1 MTLQEKI
8 DEVQQKLI
16 VPKERGGDK
25 CHFKYRSTEDLKKA
39 IKPLAH
45 ALKLLVTVSDD
56 VRLVGDYVYIISTAE
71 ATDTETGDT
80 KRVTATARDAIE
92 NKGMVAPQVTGTAS
106 SYAQKRALG
115 GLFMVDDDT
124 DADAMIDDYCI
135 EISDKCK
142 QNNINM
148 EAFLYFLFGV
158 HTLKELSF
166 DRLEA
171 TALRFDAACAKY
183 KASKEEIPMP

>member
-16 VPKERGGDK
+16 VPKDRGGDG

-45 ALKLLVTVSDD
+45 AVKLLVTVSDD
-56 VRLVGDYVYIISTAE
+56 VRLVGEYVYIVSTAE

-80 KRVTATARDAIE
+80 KSVTATARDAIE
-92 NKGMVAPQVTGTAS
+92 NRGMVAPQVTGTAS

-124 DADAMIDDYCI
+124 DADALIDGYCMDI
-135 EISDKCK
+135 KEGCRAKGVNLSD
-142 QNNINM
+142 
-148 EAFLYFLFGV
+148 FLFGLFGV
-158 HTLKELSF
+158 KELKNLSF
-166 DRLEA
+166 ERLEA
-171 TALRFDAACAKY
+171 TATRFDAAYAKY
-183 KASKEEIPMP
+183 KASREEIPMP